1 MKRYHQTF
9 EDDYLSEED
18 SDWDHAL
25 VRAMDRVEQ
34 VGGALG
40 PLFTFQLER
49 IGRRRRWRETVDH
62 TQYHAVL
69 NQHREARTTDN
80 LGVHLMEALYNAIRQ
95 QIDARPHDLLHL
107 AIHAPGFD
115 HAFRS
120 TNILVSDFMTRDRY
134 VDELLDT
141 LAGKLNSNEEF
152 HPDRG
157 LQINV
162 VLVRMPA
169 PGSGRKKYNVGLRAF
184 EKDSTRKRSIIQIKN
199 KDQLC
204 CARAIVTMRA
214 HCHRNDPGH
223 MPRNTWETLRDGY
236 PRQKTMAQDLHRVAG
251 VPEGPCG
258 LPELKTVPLYPGPT
272 LPIESVVAA
281 TSLLSLFPRT

>member
-1 MKRYHQTF
+1 MKRTHQTL
-9 EDDYLSEED
+9 EEEEEDYLSEED

-169 PGSGRKKYNVGLRAF
+169 PGSG
-184 EKDSTRKRSIIQIKN
+184 
-199 KDQLC
+199 
-204 CARAIVTMRA
+204 
-214 HCHRNDPGH
+214 
-223 MPRNTWETLRDGY
+223 
-236 PRQKTMAQDLHRVAG
+236 
-251 VPEGPCG
+251 
-258 LPELKTVPLYPGPT
+258 
-272 LPIESVVAA
+272 
-281 TSLLSLFPRT
+281 